1 MTGNAHKR
9 PIFLHNH
16 TPNVQG
22 EVTFSSKSLRNSKK
36 MCYFAP
42 RKRKNRLFFK
52 IANTLLTF

>member
-9 PIFLHNH
+9 ALFLHNC
-16 TPNVQG
+16 TPNVQS
-22 EVTFSSKSLRNSKK
+22 EVTFSLKSLRNSKK

-42 RKRKNRLFFK
+42 RNRQKPKIFK